1 MFSRFSR
8 RGLSLF
14 LALVTLCI
22 CLSPALVQPAE
33 AVVGIDDATIAV
45 GLLFASWA
53 GVTFMTNQGAYS
65 AVSNFLSSSAA
76 GLKACSDVAANYLVN
91 GSLQLVQGVK
101 DAFTSVLPDLNN
113 TFRAP
118 SSSDTGY
125 LCGALPVNV
134 PLTVPQFSDSPSF
147 SDLIR
152 YDGDVSAY
160 SVSARGHTYS
170 FQITT
175 DDWFRVLDE
184 NGSCLCSYGWA
195 YDSVFYGF
203 TVFVFSGQL

>member
-8 RGLSLF
+8 RGLSLL
-14 LALVTLCI
+14 LALVTLCM
-22 CLSPALVQPAE
+22 CLFPALVQRAE

-76 GLKACSDVAANYLVN
+76 GLKSCSDVAANYLVN

-134 PLTVPQFSDSPSF
+134 PLTVPQFSDSPS
-147 SDLIR
+147 SSNLIR

-160 SVSARGHTYS
+160 SVSAGGHTYS
-170 FQITT
+170 FQLLRPLRP
-175 DDWFRVLDE
+175 D
-184 NGSCLCSYGWA
+184 
-195 YDSVFYGF
+195 
-203 TVFVFSGQL
+203 